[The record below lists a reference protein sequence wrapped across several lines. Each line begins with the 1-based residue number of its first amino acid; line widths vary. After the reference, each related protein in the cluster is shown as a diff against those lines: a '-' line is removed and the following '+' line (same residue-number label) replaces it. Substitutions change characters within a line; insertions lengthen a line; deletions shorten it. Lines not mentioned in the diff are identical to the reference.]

1 MASTRRYPSGGPET
15 GRNRVDVTA
24 GPATNGHVTE
34 PRVVVL
40 VEGASDRAALLT
52 LAERCGRDLTA
63 EGVEVVAMNG
73 VTNTRAFASRYGPP
87 GAGARLVGLYDA
99 PDEAIVRRGL
109 AGAGWS
115 TALDDSDLS
124 ALGFHRC
131 SVDLEDE
138 LIRAL
143 GVEGVEAVIEAAGE
157 GRSLRLLA
165 AMPAQRGW
173 SRHAVV
179 RRFLGSQSGRKARY
193 ARLLVEALPAGQVPE
208 PLAAV
213 LAAVSTDPREP
224 AVRHGCD

>member
-1 MASTRRYPSGGPET
+1 M
-15 GRNRVDVTA
+15 
-24 GPATNGHVTE
+24 TE

-40 VEGASDRAALLT
+40 VEGASDRTALLT

-63 EGVEVVAMNG
+63 EGVDIVAMNG
-73 VTNTRAFASRYGPP
+73 VTNTRAFASRYGPL
-87 GAGARLVGLYDA
+87 GAGVHLVGLYDA

-109 AGAGWS
+109 AAAGWG
-115 TALDDSDLS
+115 TALDDGDLS
-124 ALGFHRC
+124 ELGFHRC
-131 SVDLEDE
+131 SADLEDE

-165 AMPAQRGW
+165 GMPAQRGW
-173 SRHAVV
+173 SRHALL

-193 ARLLVEALPAGQVPE
+193 ARLMVEALPVGRVPD

-213 LAAVSTDPREP
+213 LAAVPASPREP
-224 AVRHGCD
+224 DRVVP